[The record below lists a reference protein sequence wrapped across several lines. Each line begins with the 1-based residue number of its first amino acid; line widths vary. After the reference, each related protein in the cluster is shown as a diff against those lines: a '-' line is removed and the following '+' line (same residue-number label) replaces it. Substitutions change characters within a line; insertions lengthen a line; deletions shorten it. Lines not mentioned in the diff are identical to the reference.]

1 MCGKPRPV
9 NSVRLFNINE
19 GLVLLKLANTVL
31 ILINTSPSNVNGMY
45 MVVRL
50 SYVSS
55 RKGQNTK
62 NVRVQEI
69 CSFAISNLQKKKHF
83 NDKISD
89 HPSQVDM
96 IEM

>member
-1 MCGKPRPV
+1 MSWPRLLQEAKACKLCE
-9 NSVRLFNINE
+9 LFNINE

-55 RKGQNTK
+55 KKGQNTK

-69 CSFAISNLQKKKHF
+69 CSFVISNL
-83 NDKISD
+83 
-89 HPSQVDM
+89 
-96 IEM
+96 